1 MRLDRRALLAGVGAA
16 GAATFVTGT
25 AQARVLPRDMEPLIG
40 PGYRPTDRDEISMWE
55 EMERV
60 EEEIAGSNLLVDDP
74 ALNDYLRGV
83 IAKVGGPAAGDM
95 RIYLARVPEFNA
107 MMFPT
112 GFTVFFSGLLLRM
125 KNEAQLAGVVAHES
139 AHFLRKHQIRQWRS
153 IKRKSDI
160 FAMLAMGAGAVGGVT
175 GTYMGDLMQL
185 GRFATIMS
193 ILSYGRGLE
202 EEADA
207 MGARLLAEAG
217 YDPMVMPETWKQL
230 IAELDAS
237 AKYRGRRRERRFA
250 MFATHPS
257 PERRMKDLTVSAR
270 ELRVPGRDYATH
282 KDRYDSVM
290 DGPRA
295 WMLEDQVKL
304 NDPGASQYVVETL
317 ASDGWTGQLRFS
329 EAEIWRLRGRPGD
342 FDRAARGY
350 ATAVL
355 YPDVP
360 PEAWRWH
367 GIALHRAG
375 RNVEAADALR
385 RYLTLAPDAPDAE
398 MIRAMAGG
406 ME

>member
-1 MRLDRRALLAGVGAA
+1 MILDRRQMLMGSGALGAA
-16 GAATFVTGT
+16 ALVTGS

-40 PGYRPTDRDEISMWE
+40 PGYRPTDLDERSMWE

-74 ALNDYLRGV
+74 DLNAYLRGL

-95 RIYLARVPEFNA
+95 RIYLARIPEFNA

-125 KNEAQLAGVVAHES
+125 KNEAQLAGVIAHES

-153 IKRKSDI
+153 VKRKSDI
-160 FAMLAMGAGAVGGVT
+160 FALLAMGAGAVGGVT

-193 ILSYGRGLE
+193 ILSYSRELE
-202 EEADA
+202 AEADA

-217 YDPMVMPETWKQL
+217 YDPMVMPETWQQL
-230 IAELDAS
+230 IAELDQS
-237 AKYRGRRRERRFA
+237 AHYRGRNRERRFA
-250 MFATHPS
+250 MFGTHPS
-257 PERRMKDLTVSAR
+257 PERRMKDLTVSAK
-270 ELRVPGRDYATH
+270 ELRIEGRDYA
-282 KDRYDSVM
+282 RGREQYDAAL
-290 DGPRA
+290 GEARR

-317 ASDGWTGQLRFS
+317 AEDGWNGQLRFS

-342 FDRAARGY
+342 FQRAARGY
-350 ATAVL
+350 ATATL

-367 GIALHRAG
+367 GIALHREG

-385 RYLTLAPDAPDAE
+385 RYLMLAPDAPDAE